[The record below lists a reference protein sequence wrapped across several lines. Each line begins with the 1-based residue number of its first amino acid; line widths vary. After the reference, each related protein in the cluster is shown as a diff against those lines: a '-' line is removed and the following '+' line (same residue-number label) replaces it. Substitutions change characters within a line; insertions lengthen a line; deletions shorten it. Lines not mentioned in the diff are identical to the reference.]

1 MRVPLYVQYDNYWRG
16 PPAVLAGF
24 KAGMHNGGDNAPA
37 ANACLSP
44 SVTAEPAG
52 ALRGQKDCT
61 RLWTDAVESEP
72 SADILATATASDQT
86 DGVLVQVT
94 S

>member
-16 PPAVLAGF
+16 LPAVLRGF
-24 KAGMHNGGDNAPA
+24 KAGVHSGGDDAPA
-37 ANACLSP
+37 ANACLSI
-44 SVTAEPAG
+44 SATAEPAG

-61 RLWTDAVESEP
+61 RLWTDAVDSEP
-72 SADILATATASDQT
+72 SADILATATVSAQT